1 MIKKNKIHPQDIL
14 EFNKSLSLLLYAKI
28 GFVEAM
34 DIVCSQIRNE
44 QFKNV
49 IKDILRGLKSGASIA
64 KCFGKHPAHFPAV
77 FVSTLQVGEETGEI
91 ADVIGEYTRYS
102 EKIQRVKQKALIAIR
117 YPAFIVSVAL
127 CTLFFMVWFL
137 IPNFEGVF
145 LSFGKDIPSL
155 SKFVFASAAWIR
167 GNVFFIIL
175 VPLVGLFIIKKTVPL
190 EKLRTLYMNVLKRLP
205 IVSKLYKCNILA
217 RFSFTMNTLLK
228 NRVTLLES
236 LKIARNSS
244 NDPEFLKEI
253 DTIAKSLVKGQN
265 FSHVLGKSKFFDIT
279 FIKLLTAAEGASEL
293 DKAFLMT
300 AEFYTDEFD
309 DLLDT
314 VTSFMEPALIL
325 FIGGFVGIIVVALY
339 LPMFEMLNNFGF

>member
-1 MIKKNKIHPQDIL
+1 MIQRKNVSSRDIL

-34 DIVCSQIRNE
+34 DIVYSQIRNE
-44 QFKNV
+44 KFKAV
-49 IKDILRGLKSGASIA
+49 VRDIILSLKSGSTIA
-64 KCFGKHPAHFPAV
+64 KSFGRHAVHFPPV

-91 ADVIGEYTRYS
+91 ADVVGEYTRYS
-102 EKIQRVKQKALIAIR
+102 EKIHRVKQKALVAIR
-117 YPAFIVSVAL
+117 YPLFIVSVAL

-145 LSFGKDIPSL
+145 LSFGKDIPAL
-155 SKFVFASAAWIR
+155 SKFVFSSAAWIR
-167 GNVFFIIL
+167 SNVLFMVLLPIIIYFGITKI
-175 VPLVGLFIIKKTVPL
+175 VPA
-190 EKLRTLYMNVLKRLP
+190 EKLRRIYFSVLKNLP
-205 IVSKLYKCNILA
+205 VVARLYKCNILA
-217 RFSFTMNTLLK
+217 RFSFTMNTLLL

-244 NDPEFLKEI
+244 SDPDFLREI
-253 DTIAKSLVKGQN
+253 DTITKSLVKGQN

-325 FIGGFVGIIVVALY
+325 FIGGFVGVIVIALY
-339 LPMFEMLNNFGF
+339 LPIFEMLNNFGF